1 MSRSDSEYTTT
12 ASITH
17 TDGVYSFS
25 TTTGTTYTT
34 DDTRS
39 VGFVP
44 TAATAG
50 PKQNVSLGQ
59 LTYIVKSSEPS
70 AAPDKAASRGRRD
83 EPLAERHAG
92 KFEGQRRAAQSL
104 PPPKLP
110 PAAPTPEKRLPK
122 GDGQP
127 KTTPQE
133 ALGVARTRTAES
145 SAAFTDPALLLAG
158 PSSRSPIG
166 YSTDS
171 YFSSTADSYTSTTS
185 TTSTYSGSDISYW
198 ESDAIL
204 YVEVVMSVILGCFF
218 KVMLLFMCCSSAA
231 LSSENDTVP
240 FAVIWPNAD
249 NRLRTLGSY
258 VTRVWQE
265 YLQLSGAECSGWSQ
279 ATAFY
284 G

>member
-1 MSRSDSEYTTT
+1 MEERRLVTMSRSDSEYTTT
-12 ASITH
+12 TSITH
-17 TDGVYSFS
+17 TDGVYTFS

-44 TAATAG
+44 AAATAD
-50 PKQNVSLGQ
+50 PKKNVSLGQ

-70 AAPDKAASRGRRD
+70 AAPDKAASRD

-133 ALGVARTRTAES
+133 ALGVVRTVEKTQRTAES

-204 YVEVVMSVILGCFF
+204 RSHPHGALDRMPAIIPPGESKPAEPPKSTAGAFECALRDVATSTDA
-218 KVMLLFMCCSSAA
+218 LLDSS
-231 LSSENDTVP
+231 N
-240 FAVIWPNAD
+240 D
-249 NRLRTLGSY
+249 NRGKN
-258 VTRVWQE
+258 WM
-265 YLQLSGAECSGWSQ
+265 G
-279 ATAFY
+279 
-284 G
+284 